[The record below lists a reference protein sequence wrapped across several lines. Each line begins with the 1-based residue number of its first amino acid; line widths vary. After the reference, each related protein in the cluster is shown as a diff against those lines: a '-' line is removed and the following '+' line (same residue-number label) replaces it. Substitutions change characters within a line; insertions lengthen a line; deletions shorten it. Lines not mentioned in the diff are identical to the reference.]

1 VLFLG
6 IIVNRIPDLKFWQQI
21 TLPSKLDE
29 VLPILIGFII
39 LAAIVMIAR
48 PRERGEVRTAGV
60 LFGLSLF
67 LLLVSNACYRF
78 ALPGGTAFHGVALL
92 VGGVAAVNLLAALFF
107 GVGVDFF
114 RPQTPRI
121 LRDLCVAM
129 GYIGVVFWLLSR
141 AGVTLSSIV
150 TTSAVI
156 TAVIAFA
163 LQDTLGNIMGGLALQ
178 LEGTIRVGDWIRVDK
193 TEGKVKE
200 LRWRHTAIETRNW
213 DTVVIPNSVLMK
225 GEVTVLGRR
234 TDQPLQHRQWIY
246 FNVDFRVPP
255 PDVISAVNDA
265 LQSIE
270 IENVAIDPKPHCIA
284 FEFKESYI
292 QYAARYWLTDLAQD
306 DPTNSRVRHRILFAL
321 KRAGIAPSI
330 PAHAIFMTE
339 ETEEHKGLHQEK
351 EISLRLKALQG
362 VELFHTLDQDELRM
376 LAERL
381 RYAPFVHGEAM
392 TRQGAIAHSLYVITQ
407 GSGEVFITENGLR
420 STVATLHSGDFF
432 GEIALLTGVPRTATI
447 IALEDTVCYR
457 LDQEGVH
464 DLLHSRPEIAEHIS
478 HVLARR
484 KVELDAVREN
494 LDADARAKMM
504 ANAQKDFFA
513 RISKYFGLRGAPPK
527 TSKPSFISGPLG
539 L

>member
-1 VLFLG
+1 
-6 IIVNRIPDLKFWQQI
+6 VNRIPDLKFWQQI

-29 VLPILIGFII
+29 VLPILGGLIV

-48 PRERGEVRTAGV
+48 PKERGEVRTAGV
-60 LFGLSLF
+60 LFGFSLV
-67 LLLVSNACYRF
+67 LLFASNACYWF
-78 ALPGGTAFHGVALL
+78 ALPSEGTAFHGAALL
-92 VGGVAAVNLLAALFF
+92 VGGVATVNLLAALFF

-121 LRDLCVAM
+121 LRDLCVAI

-234 TDQPLQHRQWIY
+234 TDQPLQHRQWVY

-265 LQSIE
+265 LQSVE
-270 IENVAIDPKPHCIA
+270 IECVATDPKPHCIA

-292 QYAARYWLTDLAQD
+292 QYAVRYWLTDLGAD

-351 EISLRLKALQG
+351 EINLRLKALQG
-362 VELFHTLDQDELRM
+362 VELFHTLEQDELRM

-407 GSGEVFITENGLR
+407 GSGEVFITENGLQR
-420 STVATLHSGDFF
+420 TVATLHSGDFF
-432 GEIALLTGVPRTATI
+432 GEIALLTGAPRTATI
-447 IALEDTVCYR
+447 LALEDTVCYR

-464 DLLHSRPEIAEHIS
+464 ELLHSRPEIAEHIS

-504 ANAQKDFFA
+504 ANTQKDFFA
-513 RISKYFGLRGAPPK
+513 RISKFFGLRGEPPK